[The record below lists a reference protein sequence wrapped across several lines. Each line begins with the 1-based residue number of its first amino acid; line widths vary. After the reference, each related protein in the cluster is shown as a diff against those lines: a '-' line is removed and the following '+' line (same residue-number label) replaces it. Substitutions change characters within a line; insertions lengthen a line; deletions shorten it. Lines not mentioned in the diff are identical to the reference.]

1 MFWVKKMELNLSHE
15 IQAYQVYQEAVRIE
29 PDDEQ
34 LQEDFKKAKK
44 NMEIAWLNHIGTTE
58 R

>member
-1 MFWVKKMELNLSHE
+1 MELNLSHE
-15 IQAYQVYQEAVRIE
+15 IQAFQVYQEAVRLD

-34 LQEDFKKAKK
+34 LQEDYKKAKK
-44 NMEIAWLNHIGTTE
+44 QMEIAWLQHIGTQE